1 MPFFEW
7 NLRRSDV
14 PLHREIKNSLPRLP
28 EFILNIAKN
37 RGIDTYQSMMEFA
50 NPQVLSLPSP
60 FALSDI
66 DKGVDR
72 IQKAIENKEKILIFG
87 DKDADGVT
95 ATAIIYRIVTRFHGD
110 ISFRVPEGD
119 EHYGISVNALNEAK
133 AQGVTLVITVD
144 CGITAVDECIYAK
157 ELGIDIV
164 ITDHHEPLEVLPVA
178 LAMINPKLHNYPF
191 PSLAGAGV
199 AFKLAHALS
208 EAYLLPEYN
217 REYICFDIETTGLNP
232 EQDDIIEI
240 AAIRFKNGLAL
251 EEFQTL
257 ILTDKEIS
265 AEVTSITNIT
275 NKMVQEEG
283 IPINDALEQFLEFIG
298 DRDLVGHNIIG
309 FDLKF
314 MSNKLKKHLKT
325 TISNTPIDTLPLAR
339 VLFKHLKS
347 FTLYDVAIHLGIYID
362 QSSLHRALNDVS
374 LNTEVFRRMVLSRSR
389 PILQILSELL
399 PLAAI
404 GTVADIMPLQGENR
418 IIVRMGTDPENIK
431 LTTTGLLSLL
441 RRLNIVD
448 TINAKA
454 IGWTLG
460 PIINS
465 PGRLGQ
471 ASLVVDL
478 LTATHI
484 NKANELT
491 EELIKKDQERKN
503 LITSLEEEIVSSTNL
518 NEIIEKKHV
527 FIMSQ
532 NISRGITGL
541 IATRLTNQFQVPVII
556 VALSNEETVS
566 GSVRSTGSFD
576 VVECLQSMSNL
587 FVRFGGHKAAGGFV
601 IPQNK
606 IDQFKTALS
615 SYMENWTSANL
626 RNPLDIDI
634 ELTDLTLLSIKNIHY
649 IQSLFD
655 PIGSKNPFPNFLV
668 KGVTLVGER
677 YIGKNKEHMILRF
690 LKGKTEFNVIA
701 WGFAKRWQE
710 VKSHQKFDIVGIP
723 EINTWNDTQ
732 EVRLQLIDIDGK

>member
-1 MPFFEW
+1 
-7 NLRRSDV
+7 
-14 PLHREIKNSLPRLP
+14 
-28 EFILNIAKN
+28 
-37 RGIDTYQSMMEFA
+37 
-50 NPQVLSLPSP
+50 
-60 FALSDI
+60 
-66 DKGVDR
+66 
-72 IQKAIENKEKILIFG
+72 
-87 DKDADGVT
+87 
-95 ATAIIYRIVTRFHGD
+95 
-110 ISFRVPEGD
+110 
-119 EHYGISVNALNEAK
+119 
-133 AQGVTLVITVD
+133 
-144 CGITAVDECIYAK
+144 
-157 ELGIDIV
+157 
-164 ITDHHEPLEVLPVA
+164 
-178 LAMINPKLHNYPF
+178 
-191 PSLAGAGV
+191 
-199 AFKLAHALS
+199 
-208 EAYLLPEYN
+208 
-217 REYICFDIETTGLNP
+217 
-232 EQDDIIEI
+232 
-240 AAIRFKNGLAL
+240 
-251 EEFQTL
+251 
-257 ILTDKEIS
+257 
-265 AEVTSITNIT
+265 
-275 NKMVQEEG
+275 MVQEEG